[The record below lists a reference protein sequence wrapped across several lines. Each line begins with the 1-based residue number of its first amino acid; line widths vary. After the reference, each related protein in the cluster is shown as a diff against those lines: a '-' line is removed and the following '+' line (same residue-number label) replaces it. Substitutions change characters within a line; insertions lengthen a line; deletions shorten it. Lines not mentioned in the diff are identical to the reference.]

1 MIMAADYIP
10 KPDDAFLNWVKHL
23 LEYAE
28 ANAVRMAIAAGTLSA
43 LEPLLAAYETA
54 FAKMADPNHGV
65 LDTQRKN
72 ETRDALKTAI
82 RAFVMGYITYNPNV
96 TDDDRREMG
105 TPIHSK
111 TRTRAPIPATRPII
125 DTAAVDNRQ
134 VAVYLR
140 ELAGD
145 KRGKPV
151 KVHGAQILYEIR
163 DEPPAVAE
171 DLRHSSF
178 ATITTMVYTFTEA
191 ERGKRVYFAAR
202 WENSGGKKGPW
213 SDVISAIIP

>member
-1 MIMAADYIP
+1 
-10 KPDDAFLNWVKHL
+10 V
-23 LEYAE
+23 
-28 ANAVRMAIAAGTLSA
+28 
-43 LEPLLAAYETA
+43 
-54 FAKMADPNHGV
+54 
-65 LDTQRKN
+65 
-72 ETRDALKTAI
+72 
-82 RAFVMGYITYNPNV
+82 
-96 TDDDRREMG
+96 
-105 TPIHSK
+105 
-111 TRTRAPIPATRPII
+111 
-125 DTAAVDNRQ
+125 AVDNRQ

-145 KRGKPV
+145 KRGKPT

-202 WENSGGKKGPW
+202 WENSSGKKGPW